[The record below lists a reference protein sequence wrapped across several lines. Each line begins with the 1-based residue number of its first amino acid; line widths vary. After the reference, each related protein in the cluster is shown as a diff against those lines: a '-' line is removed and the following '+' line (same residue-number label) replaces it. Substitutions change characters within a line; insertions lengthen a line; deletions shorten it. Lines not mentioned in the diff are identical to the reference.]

1 MIKNILLLFFLI
13 ISCSLNAYTYIV
25 LSFNQNLLKENE
37 FLIYSDNRCLPL
49 SFDSLKNTSF
59 IAVFDFSFR
68 AKIFW
73 GPTKISYEDRLLY
86 FDFNENLLFTFK
98 QLNGLDNDF
107 VLDDTTLA
115 KTSFINNLKDLN
127 DVMYGIFQLNH
138 NEKNFYF
145 SSCFYDNNHILKIYF
160 DIKNYYEEKN
170 FDTLKTIFKRL
181 YEIYPNNKDFF
192 QFYILSLLD
201 CAEFHVAYSYM
212 DTYLIKFDD
221 DTFYYS
227 IKGNIQA
234 IWGNLEKAKSYFEKG
249 RKKYPESLTLLND
262 ILNLYSITDSSKFE
276 EYKNYLDLKLKR

>member
-13 ISCSLNAYTYIV
+13 ISSTLNAYTFIV
-25 LSFNQNLLKENE
+25 FSFNQNLLKENE
-37 FLIYSDNRCLPL
+37 FLIYSDDKFLSL

-59 IAVFDFSFR
+59 IAVFDFSYR
-68 AKIFW
+68 AKMFW
-73 GPTKISYEDRLLY
+73 GPTKISYEDKILY
-86 FDFNENLLFTFK
+86 FDFNENILFTFN
-98 QLNGLDNDF
+98 QLNELENDVF
-107 VLDDTTLA
+107 LDDTTLA
-115 KTSFINNLKDLN
+115 KASFVNNLKDLN
-127 DVMYGIFQLNH
+127 NVMYGIFQLNH
-138 NEKNFYF
+138 NEKDFYF
-145 SSCFYDNNHILKIYF
+145 FSCAYEKNDILKTYF

-170 FDTLKTIFKRL
+170 FDSLKTIFKRL
-181 YEIYPNNKDFF
+181 HKIYPNNKDFF

-201 CAEFHVAYSYM
+201 CAEFNEAYSYM

-234 IWGNLEKAKSYFEKG
+234 IWGNLEKAKNYFEKG

-262 ILNLYSITDSSKFE
+262 ILNVYSITDSLKFD